1 MKRKITEISVF
12 EFFICIFVITIH
24 LLSEGVDAFPKWSVP
39 SIAFLSLTKLMT
51 FAVPGFV
58 FTSAIKLFY
67 KYSEGKFNYPKFLLG
82 RFLKVY
88 IPYVIA
94 VCVYYLVF
102 VYALELDGFNHF
114 DLRELL
120 GFIANGNISAQF
132 YFVILIVQLYLLMP
146 IWILLSRIKSSVF
159 GICFVAFSF
168 IITVLSRM
176 YFPQCAEAV
185 LEFIKGLNLPLLR
198 DINIP
203 TRLVLET
210 YTNKAFTSYFVFWV
224 TGMYIGIYYE
234 KFSEMIM
241 SVKPAIYI
249 GWFILAVSHCILSYM
264 QFGGL
269 IRYSYD
275 SIVVVLFCFFSIFGF
290 YIYANN
296 LTVSL
301 EQMGKGFL
309 TSIANASYDI
319 YLIHCLIITIMNYY
333 LGHIEIESIMQRFI
347 ITAAVTYIFSIVFC
361 VLQSTIETNIKLS
374 HRRRSAE
381 KSRKAAR
388 RKRYL

>member
-24 LLSEGVDAFPKWSVP
+24 LLSEGVDTFPKWSVP

-67 KYSEGKFNYPKFLLG
+67 KYGEGKFNYFKFIVG

-88 IPYVIA
+88 VPYIIA
-94 VCVYYLVF
+94 VFIYYIVF
-102 VYALELDGFNHF
+102 VYALELDGFDHF
-114 DLRELL
+114 DWNELL
-120 GFIANGNISAQF
+120 GFILRGDISAQF
-132 YFVILIVQLYLLMP
+132 YFVILMVQLYILMP
-146 IWILLSRIKSSVF
+146 IWILISRIKSNVF
-159 GICFVAFSF
+159 GICFLALSF

-176 YFPQCAEAV
+176 YFPEIAENF
-185 LEFIKGLNLPLLR
+185 LYFLK
-198 DINIP
+198 DNIP
-203 TRLVLET
+203 QLSGMTVPTQITLAA
-210 YTNKAFTSYFVFWV
+210 YTNRALTSYFVFWIS
-224 TGMYIGIYYE
+224 GMYIGINYE
-234 KFSEMIM
+234 KFSEMII
-241 SVKPAIYI
+241 SAKTVIYI
-249 GWFILAVSHCILSYM
+249 GWFILAIFHCILSYM

-269 IRYSYD
+269 IEYSFD
-275 SIVVVLFCFFSIFGF
+275 SLIVVLFCFFSIFGF

-296 LTVSL
+296 LTISL

-319 YLIHCLIITIMNYY
+319 YLIHCLIITVMNYY
-333 LGHIEIESIMQRFI
+333 LGHIEMESFTLRLL
-347 ITAAVTYIFSIVFC
+347 ITSAVTYGGSIIFC
-361 VLQSTIETNIKLS
+361 VLQSTIETNIRLA
-374 HRRRSAE
+374 HRRRSTDKA
-381 KSRKAAR
+381 RKAAR